1 MAASSPPPN
10 ASAAVR
16 MDTATRRRPFDSM
29 FLRLFLVMA
38 AIMVAVHVLGV
49 TVIEGLFPRPG
60 SARWEERM
68 REAASEAAAA
78 GKPFRRLEPPQRGP
92 RFEEDDDAG
101 EGGPSG
107 DRGMFRPGDPDRRGG
122 GGGGPPPPPPPPS
135 RGPRPPP
142 PPATTAAIV
151 RRARAGCAR
160 WTARSCLPR

>member
-78 GKPFRRLEPPQRGP
+78 GKPFRRPEPPQRGP

-122 GGGGPPPPPPPPS
+122 PAGPPRHFPPGTGS
-135 RGPRPPP
+135 GPC
-142 PPATTAAIV
+142 I
-151 RRARAGCAR
+151 RA
-160 WTARSCLPR
+160 